1 MRSHVPHSLAIILT
15 LTANLVPSVD
25 AAPFALDVNVCN
37 TDMPSEL
44 PSTKFPIG
52 CEILDCCPGCRGP
65 GPLEVRLDFAAPAG
79 SETRLTVEGV
89 PEAAVRAL
97 KLGGNAKWPDGGPLV
112 LETGESSIQGWPSD
126 SEQVPVFTPQ
136 VRFAD
141 ATLKQLAKADSKGA
155 DQSAGAVATLLVTQ
169 FLGGFPVR
177 EFAVRYTIRVCPQPS
192 SDMIPLSNNTG
203 NDRAVVLL
211 DARRSSGSCVN
222 DEVWRGSS
230 TLDVGSVFSSG
241 NCRSEVA
248 VFSEDNAVALQT
260 DVMVWTD
267 QLQDELPI
275 ELQPLVRES
284 VTYWAL
290 RPDFAKTRKRVNDE
304 ALRANQLFNKMKGGI
319 GFDTTAINNATAD
332 PDTETL
338 LDANCDKA
346 RELRSKIGFVAGELN
361 VYYNQLGGARG
372 LWCGDDTII
381 IGPTADSES
390 LAHEFGHAFTL
401 SDTMITTANLMH
413 NGTQRDSITIGQ
425 LFRTSVNSSS
435 RVNMHG
441 LRPGGATRNCPDNVS
456 GKECPKLDLDVVR

>member
-1 MRSHVPHSLAIILT
+1 
-15 LTANLVPSVD
+15 
-25 AAPFALDVNVCN
+25 
-37 TDMPSEL
+37 
-44 PSTKFPIG
+44 
-52 CEILDCCPGCRGP
+52 
-65 GPLEVRLDFAAPAG
+65 
-79 SETRLTVEGV
+79 
-89 PEAAVRAL
+89 
-97 KLGGNAKWPDGGPLV
+97 
-112 LETGESSIQGWPSD
+112 
-126 SEQVPVFTPQ
+126 
-136 VRFAD
+136 
-141 ATLKQLAKADSKGA
+141 
-155 DQSAGAVATLLVTQ
+155 
-169 FLGGFPVR
+169 
-177 EFAVRYTIRVCPQPS
+177 
-192 SDMIPLSNNTG
+192 
-203 NDRAVVLL
+203 
-211 DARRSSGSCVN
+211 
-222 DEVWRGSS
+222 
-230 TLDVGSVFSSG
+230 
-241 NCRSEVA
+241 
-248 VFSEDNAVALQT
+248 
-260 DVMVWTD
+260 
-267 QLQDELPI
+267 
-275 ELQPLVRES
+275 
-284 VTYWAL
+284 
-290 RPDFAKTRKRVNDE
+290 VNDE